1 MNDKLEKLIAK
12 SEIYDLSCKY
22 MRGLDR
28 LDIELLKSVFHED
41 AWCDYGFIKSDAF
54 EFTQFCMD
62 ALKEHHANHHM
73 IGNILIEFSDNEDE
87 AFGEVYFQAYHKVN
101 ENGQTNDIFISG
113 RYLDRYEK
121 RNGIWKIVYRSEIVD
136 WSRTEPTNEPYFDTA
151 PDCFRGGRQDDR
163 VYQLEKRTNPN

>member
-28 LDIELLKSVFHED
+28 LDKELLKSVFHED
-41 AWCDYGFIKSDAF
+41 AWCDYGFTKSNAF
-54 EFTQFCMD
+54 AFTQFCMD

-121 RNGIWKIVYRSEIVD
+121 RDGIWKIVYRLSLIHI
-136 WSRTEPTNEPYFDTA
+136 
-151 PDCFRGGRQDDR
+151 
-163 VYQLEKRTNPN
+163 

>member
-54 EFTQFCMD
+54 KFTQFCMD

-73 IGNILIEFSDNEDE
+73 IGNILIEFSDNEKK
-87 AFGEVYFQAYHKVN
+87 QIH
-101 ENGQTNDIFISG
+101 ISIKE
-113 RYLDRYEK
+113 LE
-121 RNGIWKIVYRSEIVD
+121 E
-136 WSRTEPTNEPYFDTA
+136 
-151 PDCFRGGRQDDR
+151 
-163 VYQLEKRTNPN
+163 QLKLFKKLISIK

>member
-1 MNDKLEKLIAK
+1 
-12 SEIYDLSCKY
+12 
-22 MRGLDR
+22 
-28 LDIELLKSVFHED
+28 
-41 AWCDYGFIKSDAF
+41 
-54 EFTQFCMD
+54 MD

-87 AFGEVYFQAYHKVN
+87 AFGEVYFQAYHKVS
-101 ENGQTNDIFISG
+101 ENDQTNDIFISG